1 MKLRRVIVTGG
12 AGFIG
17 SHIVDSLM
25 SRNLEVI
32 VIDNFSSGSLDN
44 IKQHI
49 DKKSFKLVKADLKHK
64 GQWIEEF
71 KDADIVFHYAANPEV
86 RVSSINPRIHFEEN
100 LVTTFNVLEA
110 SRINDVKLHVF
121 ASTSTVYG
129 DAKKFPTPENYYP
142 LEPISIY
149 GSVKLG
155 AEYLYI
161 TYSKLYGFRSLI
173 LRYANIIGP
182 RSTHGVII
190 DFINKL
196 KKNSQELEI
205 LGDGTQRKS
214 YLHVEDAVDATL
226 HLLNYFISTS
236 EEYDIF
242 NVGNDDWISVVEIA
256 NIIVEE
262 LGLKN
267 VRYRYKPA
275 TPDGRGWLG
284 DVKLMLL
291 DISKLKS
298 TGWKP
303 KLSSREAV
311 RKTVRQILGKEP

>member
-1 MKLRRVIVTGG
+1 MKLKKVVITGG

-25 SRNLEVI
+25 SRGVEVI
-32 VIDNFSSGSLDN
+32 VIDNFSSGSLEN

-49 DKKSFKLVKADLKHK
+49 NKKSFKLIKADLKYWD
-64 GQWIEEF
+64 QWVNAF
-71 KDADIVFHYAANPEV
+71 KDVDAVFHYAANPEV
-86 RVSSINPRIHFEEN
+86 RISSINPRVHFEEN
-100 LVTTFNVLEA
+100 LITTFNVLEA
-110 SRINDVKLHVF
+110 SRINDVKLHIF

-129 DAKKFPTPENYYP
+129 DAERIPTPENYYP
-142 LEPISIY
+142 LEPISVY

-190 DFINKL
+190 DFIKKL
-196 KKNSQELEI
+196 RRNPQELEI

-214 YLHVEDAVDATL
+214 YLYIEDAIDATL
-226 HLLNYFISTS
+226 HSLNYFISTNK
-236 EEYDIF
+236 EYEIF
-242 NVGNDDWISVVEIA
+242 NIGNEDWVSVVEIA
-256 NIIVEE
+256 NIIIEA
-262 LGLKN
+262 LGLRN
-267 VRYRYKPA
+267 VKYKYKLV

-298 TGWKP
+298 IGWKP
-303 KLSSREAV
+303 KLSSKEAV
-311 RKTVRQILGKEP
+311 RKTVRELLDKKF